1 MALRVGHVLFAISL
15 VSLALWAVVFEL
27 IRLFLGSNSETN
39 ITLLG
44 LLAFCLGVG
53 FYTRRRQPA

>member
-15 VSLALWAVVFEL
+15 VSLALWAVMFEL
-27 IRLFLGSNSETN
+27 IRLFLYANPETN

-44 LLAFCLGVG
+44 LLAFFLGVG
-53 FYTRRRQPA
+53 LYVRRQPA